1 MEVAAGGEPVDPHDG
16 RPPSTQPESRAM
28 DIREILRQDHE
39 EVLQVAA
46 QIEQTDDTTQAKK
59 LFEQLRE
66 AVVKHA
72 RGEER
77 IVYPALE
84 DSGDEEAGEM
94 AREAAVEHELVD
106 LLFERMMKMRTASDN
121 WKARASVVKELLEHH
136 IEEEQNEVFQMLGEL
151 FEAEELEEMGERFES
166 YKGRYKMPGA
176 KKSSGGSKSK
186 SKSGNAGS
194 GAKH

>member
-1 MEVAAGGEPVDPHDG
+1 
-16 RPPSTQPESRAM
+16 M
-28 DIREILRQDHE
+28 DIRELLRQDHQE
-39 EVLQVAA
+39 ALQLAA
-46 QIEQTDDTTQAKK
+46 QIEQTDDTAQAKQ

-84 DSGDEEAGEM
+84 DSGDEEAGEL

-106 LLFERMMKMRTASDN
+106 LLFERMTRMRTASDN

-136 IEEEQNEVFQMLGEL
+136 IEEEQNEVFQKLGEIL
-151 FEAEELEEMGERFES
+151 DAEELEEMGERFEG
-166 YKGRYKMPGA
+166 YKSRYKMPGA
-176 KKSSGGSKSK
+176 GRQQAKQSRGGKASSG
-186 SKSGNAGS
+186 KSGNAR
-194 GAKH
+194 H